1 MTKLLYITNG
11 IDGSGG
17 LERVLSIKASY
28 LAEHYNYEVIILSLN
43 ELKKPFYDFSPKI
56 QFVNIMVSG
65 NPFSYFKKYR
75 EGIKSKINELKPDI
89 ISVCDDGLKGFF
101 VPQIVNAKIPII
113 YERHASI
120 NLNFKR
126 GKQNL
131 SVKAKGFFQ
140 YALMKHKAKMFNK
153 FVVLTS
159 ANLNEWEGENLL
171 VIPNPLSFY
180 PNEKSTLQNKDVIVV
195 GSHGYNKGYDLLL
208 KAWHIVLD
216 KYPNWRLNIY
226 GKIDENRTFV
236 KQAETLGLKSSVN
249 FFNPVKD
256 IKNKYLESSIMVLP
270 SRSEGFGMVLIEA
283 MACGV
288 PCVSFDCPNGPADII
303 KDGVDGFLIENGNIR
318 DLATKIKKLIDE
330 ESLRIKMGNR
340 AKESVKR
347 YSVEVVVKKWDELF
361 KELVR

>member
-1 MTKLLYITNG
+1 MVKLLYITNG
-11 IDGSGG
+11 IHGSGG

-28 LAEHYNYEVIILSLN
+28 LAEHYNYDITILSLN
-43 ELKKPFYDFSPKI
+43 GLKEPFYQFSSKI
-56 QFVNIMVSG
+56 KFVSIEVAG
-65 NPFSYFKKYR
+65 NPFTYFLKYKR
-75 EGIKSKINELKPDI
+75 GIKEVVKNKKPDI
-89 ISVCDDGLKGFF
+89 ISVCDDGLKGFLL
-101 VPQIVNAKIPII
+101 PQILRVKTPII
-113 YERHASI
+113 YERHASVS
-120 NLNFKR
+120 LNF
-126 GKQNL
+126 NT
-131 SVKAKGFFQ
+131 ANKGFFQ
-140 YALMKHKAKMFNK
+140 KLKNKFTFFLMRWAATKFDK
-153 FVVLTS
+153 FVVLTNG
-159 ANLNEWEGENLL
+159 NLKEWKAGNLQ

-180 PNEKSTLQNKDVIVV
+180 PEKKSTLRNKDVIVV

-208 KAWHIVLD
+208 MAWKLVVNTH
-216 KYPNWRLNIY
+216 PNWRLNIF
-226 GKIDENRTFV
+226 GKIDDNRTFV
-236 KQAETLGLKSSVN
+236 KQAEEIGLKCSVN
-249 FFNPVKD
+249 FFSPVQD

-303 KDGVDGFLIENGNIR
+303 EDGVDGFLIENGNIR